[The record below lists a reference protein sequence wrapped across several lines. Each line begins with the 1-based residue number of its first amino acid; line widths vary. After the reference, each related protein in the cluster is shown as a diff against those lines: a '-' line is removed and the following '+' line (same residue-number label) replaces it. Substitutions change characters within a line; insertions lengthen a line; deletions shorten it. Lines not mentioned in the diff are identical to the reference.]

1 MTKDVFEDIE
11 DFYKELK
18 YDCESIMLEEV
29 ADGMIDAYSKRV
41 DEAYNQFESNYY
53 ERRYDSKG
61 GFADRSKWDITPT
74 PTKSGVT
81 LELQN
86 KARTNG
92 SDNGYVADYIEE
104 GRYTWKRRP
113 DARPVYEL
121 TQFDLDNGGFD
132 ECIEKGLKNKGY

>member
-1 MTKDVFEDIE
+1 MAKDVFEDIE

-29 ADGMIDAYSKRV
+29 TDGMIDAYSKRV
-41 DEAYNQFESNYY
+41 DEAYSQFEPNYY
-53 ERRYDSKG
+53 ERRYDSNG
-61 GFADRSKWDITPT
+61 GFADRNKWDIIPT
-74 PTKSGVT
+74 PTKDGVT
-81 LELQN
+81 LELEN

-121 TQFDLDNGGFD
+121 TQSDLDNGVFD
-132 ECIEKGLKNKGY
+132 ECIDKGLKNKGY